1 MWVPHFH
8 ELALTPLWKQKPQH
22 FDAHSHKAPNF
33 ESASQNCLWSFYAI
47 NYQVINIST
56 PIIASK
62 HIQTHTHIY
71 IYYKLK
77 PSGFVLYANHICI
90 YVHLNIHSHRPLDL
104 TRPRFLDLKRC
115 CTVAPLSATELS
127 NKGPVRSG
135 AEPARCHSVLTAPQM
150 MSSNRFFFWFFEGEK
165 KEPETILGGSSHA
178 RKWGYNPSYK
188 WDFCRVN
195 PLITGVITHLLSGIS
210 HQVGFYQIL
219 RVFLLKTCH
228 QSNSMITR
236 LTMVYGCLQMG
247 SLWFIG
253 GYFYTVFI

>member
-1 MWVPHFH
+1 
-8 ELALTPLWKQKPQH
+8 
-22 FDAHSHKAPNF
+22 
-33 ESASQNCLWSFYAI
+33 LWSFYAI

-71 IYYKLK
+71 ILYKLK

-135 AEPARCHSVLTAPQM
+135 AEPARCHSSSRRLRWWAPTD
-150 MSSNRFFFWFFEGEK
+150 FFWFFEGEK

-178 RKWGYNPSYK
+178 RKW
-188 WDFCRVN
+188 
-195 PLITGVITHLLSGIS
+195 VITPVINGIFVGLIHL
-210 HQVGFYQIL
+210 
-219 RVFLLKTCH
+219 
-228 QSNSMITR
+228 
-236 LTMVYGCLQMG
+236 
-247 SLWFIG
+247 
-253 GYFYTVFI
+253 